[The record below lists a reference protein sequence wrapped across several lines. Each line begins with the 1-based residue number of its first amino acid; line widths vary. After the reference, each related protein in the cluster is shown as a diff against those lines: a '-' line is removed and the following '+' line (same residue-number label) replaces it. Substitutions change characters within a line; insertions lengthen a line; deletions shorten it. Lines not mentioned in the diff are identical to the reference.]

1 MAKAPE
7 PPPSEPAF
15 DLRKLMSELDPNK
28 LVGQFQ
34 TMLAQYKLPSVDIDK
49 LIAAQQKNIEAV
61 AEANRVAVEGL
72 QALARRQVEVLQES
86 MKEASEAVSSL
97 RKAGSPAELAATEAE
112 LGKSAFEKSVA
123 TMREMAEILVK
134 SSQEATDRINT
145 RITATLDEIRSLGS
159 STK

>member
-1 MAKAPE
+1 
-7 PPPSEPAF
+7 
-15 DLRKLMSELDPNK
+15 
-28 LVGQFQ
+28 
-34 TMLAQYKLPSVDIDK
+34 
-49 LIAAQQKNIEAV
+49 V

-134 SSQEATDRINT
+134 SSQEATDKINARIA
-145 RITATLDEIRSLGS
+145 ATLEEIRSLGS